1 MPTISK
7 GDKVLVT
14 GANGYVAMWL
24 TRLLLE
30 RGYRVRGTV
39 RTSDKGEYI
48 QRYLATLGG
57 GLEEGF
63 EYVVAEDLTAVS
75 SIQSGIFMLF

>member
-14 GANGYVAMWL
+14 GANGYVAMWVI
-24 TRLLLE
+24 RLLLE

-39 RTSDKGEYI
+39 RTVEKGVYI
-48 QRYLATLGG
+48 KNYLATLGFA
-57 GLEEGF
+57 EGF
-63 EYVVAEDLTAVS
+63 EYAIAKDLITVS
-75 SIQSGIFMLF
+75 PS